1 MLYNLYSR
9 CYLFSF
15 CVGFDILCS
24 ILERGDLVG
33 TRHVFAKGQEYHTLA
48 SYQIWIWLFFLWK
61 PHLFVLKVTT
71 FGFCTILDK
80 NYLKMSKTRSWVC
93 CCTLTKCNINPGL
106 NNFEQCQSTS
116 TQMLWIFVQ
125 PYVVFCLNY
134 LRLNTYLTFFKS
146 NSCQNYKWQLDEVC
160 YIQLLGGACLVGNQI
175 LWVSVTGYCV

>member
-24 ILERGDLVG
+24 ILVRGDLVG

-48 SYQIWIWLFFLWK
+48 SYQIWIWLFLWK
-61 PHLFVLKVTT
+61 PHLFVLKV
-71 FGFCTILDK
+71 
-80 NYLKMSKTRSWVC
+80 KTWSWVC
-93 CCTLTKCNINPGL
+93 CCTSTKCNINPGL
-106 NNFEQCQSTS
+106 YNFEQCQSTT

-146 NSCQNYKWQLDEVC
+146 NSCQNYNWQLDEIC

-175 LWVSVTGYCV
+175 LWVSVTG